1 LLTVQAVHLS
11 FALVKHK
18 ELSPYRLLLEESSH
32 VVIHGHHHLRFAT
45 SHRSRILTLAPA
57 LRADNFPVVVLWC
70 LCQIFEL
77 GGTQVLHLSFPGE
90 FKWDELIERVL
101 NDLLLLNL

>member
-11 FALVKHK
+11 FSLVEHK
-18 ELSPYRLLLEESSH
+18 ELSPYRLLLKEPSH
-32 VVIHGHHHLRFAT
+32 VVIHGCHHLRFAT

-57 LRADNFPVVVLWC
+57 LRSDNFSVLVLWC

-77 GGTQVLHLSFPGE
+77 GSTQAFHLSFPRE